1 MRSPPPPRTSFQRS
15 NSVQTHKS
23 SSSSSHKPQPKQS
36 VGYRRRPTATSYPE
50 EKRSISNGAVAL
62 LGGLSGGGG
71 GGEVDEYDNIKV
83 AIRIR
88 PLNETELNRGDYEV
102 LKINPDGEHR
112 QLIVE
117 NANAFGG
124 LHGLS
129 SSQKSGNNNNNNN
142 HSNNNNNGNSTIPTK
157 RSFSFHACLGP
168 EAGQEEVMTLCA
180 IPQLLDAAV
189 DGYNVT
195 LMAYGQ
201 TGSGKT
207 YTITGRDDDDDIS
220 GNGGVMR
227 SYLADGGDSMS
238 RSVGGDSGI
247 VCRSAEY
254 IFKQVEERN
263 NKRQEN
269 TTGNNTGGGV
279 IEGEGD
285 GYVYTVSA
293 SYCEIYNEGLYDL
306 LQGDGR
312 QLAVRWEAKTGA
324 FYVPELTVV
333 PCFSLADLL
342 QVINLGLQ
350 RRRVGSHAL
359 NKESSRSHAILT
371 VTIDSTPIPVSSSS
385 AMSSASSTILAR
397 QPSNAATAATTIQQR
412 QHFGLARKG
421 KITFVDLA
429 GSERLKDSQS
439 TGATL
444 RETSSIN
451 RSLFTL
457 GKVISALADR
467 SSSSSGGGARGGGA
481 GPSTPSIIPYR
492 DSKLTKL
499 LMDSLGGSAM
509 CLIVACCSPS
519 NMSVEET
526 LSTLGYATRAKN
538 IRNRPALQVDAE
550 EAAVNA
556 LKREARLL
564 RAENA
569 YLRQQLQLAYQPVR
583 KYDYIYNSGGEVVGE
598 KEDRED
604 EDEAVDGGEKMMMMM
619 IKSDGGPSSSQ
630 PSGTTTAVNNT
641 LLHDNNDNNNHNN
654 NNGNNGNNGNNNNNG
669 NGKREQDEIESLR
682 RKLDDSRLMMDRFS
696 REVGRLAAENQGL
709 RAGKYQVSEN
719 YGGALEELE
728 WLRAKLDNLEGALR
742 SMPVVVSSSKR
753 EGEEGVGRGRERRPA
768 TPGRSLGL

>member
-1 MRSPPPPRTSFQRS
+1 
-15 NSVQTHKS
+15 
-23 SSSSSHKPQPKQS
+23 
-36 VGYRRRPTATSYPE
+36 VGHRRRPTATSYPE

-62 LGGLSGGGG
+62 LGGPSVNGGGV
-71 GGEVDEYDNIKV
+71 GEVDEYDNIKV
-83 AIRIR
+83 ALRIR
-88 PLNETELNRGDYEV
+88 PLNETELNRGDYQV
-102 LKINPDGEHR
+102 VKIDPDGEHR
-112 QLIVE
+112 RLIVE
-117 NANAFGG
+117 HAHAFGG

-129 SSQKSGNNNNNNN
+129 SSQKS
-142 HSNNNNNGNSTIPTK
+142 SNYTNNNGHSTTPTK
-157 RSFSFHACLGP
+157 RSFNFHACLGP
-168 EAGQEEVMTLCA
+168 EAGQEEVMSLCA

-207 YTITGRDDDDDIS
+207 YTITGKDDDDDDDDDGFS
-220 GNGGVMR
+220 CGDVMR
-227 SYLADGGDSMS
+227 SFLADDDNDRTTSGSTMRSQYVCGDT
-238 RSVGGDSGI
+238 GI

-254 IFKQVEERN
+254 IFTQVEERN

-269 TTGNNTGGGV
+269 TGNNTTGGTT
-279 IEGEGD
+279 EGGEEY
-285 GYVYTVSA
+285 GYVYAVSA

-306 LQGDGR
+306 LQRDGR
-312 QLAVRWEAKTGA
+312 QLAVRWDAKTGA

-333 PCFSLADLL
+333 PCSTLGDLL

-371 VTIDSTPIPVSSSS
+371 VTIESTPVHVSSSS
-385 AMSSASSTILAR
+385 ADSSASSAILTR
-397 QPSNAATAATTIQQR
+397 QPSNAATIKQQQQQR
-412 QHFGLARKG
+412 YFGLARKG
-421 KITFVDLA
+421 KVTFVDLA

-467 SSSSSGGGARGGGA
+467 SSGGAKA
-481 GPSTPSIIPYR
+481 GPPSTTSIPYR

-509 CLIVACCSPS
+509 CLIIACCSPS
-519 NMSVEET
+519 NMSIEET
-526 LSTLGYATRAKN
+526 LSTLGYAARAKN

-550 EAAVNA
+550 EATVNA

-583 KYDYIYNSGGEVVGE
+583 NYDNNNDNSVGEVIGE

-604 EDEAVDGGEKMMMMM
+604 QDEVSGGGEKMM
-619 IKSDGGPSSSQ
+619 IKCDAGSAPSSQ
-630 PSGTTTAVNNT
+630 PSGTPTTAAANA
-641 LLHDNNDNNNHNN
+641 LFNDNNN
-654 NNGNNGNNGNNNNNG
+654 NNNNNTG
-669 NGKREQDEIESLR
+669 RKDKNEIASLR

-696 REVGRLAAENQGL
+696 REMGRLAAENQSL

-742 SMPVVVSSSKR
+742 SMPMVAAAPPLLPLPRR
-753 EGEEGVGRGRERRPA
+753 EGEEEEGGRVEEGEASGSGRVITLTRERRPA

>member
-1 MRSPPPPRTSFQRS
+1 LA
-15 NSVQTHKS
+15 H
-23 SSSSSHKPQPKQS
+23 
-36 VGYRRRPTATSYPE
+36 RRRPTATSYPE
-50 EKRSISNGAVAL
+50 EKRSISYGAVAL
-62 LGGLSGGGG
+62 LGGHSVNGGGG
-71 GGEVDEYDNIKV
+71 VGEVDECDNIKV
-83 AIRIR
+83 ALRIR
-88 PLNETELNRGDYEV
+88 PLNKTELNRGDYEV
-102 LKINPDGEHR
+102 VKIDPDGEHR
-112 QLIVE
+112 RLIVE
-117 NANAFGG
+117 HANAFGG

-129 SSQKSGNNNNNNN
+129 SSQKS
-142 HSNNNNNGNSTIPTK
+142 SNYTNNNGTSTTPTK
-157 RSFSFHACLGP
+157 RSFNFHACLGP
-168 EAGQEEVMTLCA
+168 EAGQEEVMSLCA

-207 YTITGRDDDDDIS
+207 YTITGRDDDDDDIS
-220 GNGGVMR
+220 DGGVMR
-227 SYLADGGDSMS
+227 SYLADDDDDDDDDTTSGSTM
-238 RSVGGDSGI
+238 RSQSVCGDSGI

-254 IFKQVEERN
+254 IFTQVEELN

-269 TTGNNTGGGV
+269 TGNSTNGGTT
-279 IEGEGD
+279 EGGERD

-312 QLAVRWEAKTGA
+312 QLAVRWDAKTGA

-333 PCFSLADLL
+333 PCSTLADLL

-371 VTIDSTPIPVSSSS
+371 VNIDSTPEHVSSSS
-385 AMSSASSTILAR
+385 AMSSASSAILAR
-397 QPSNAATAATTIQQR
+397 QPSNAAATVIIEQQ
-412 QHFGLARKG
+412 QQQYFGVARKG
-421 KITFVDLA
+421 KVTFVDLA
-429 GSERLKDSQS
+429 GSERIKDSQS
-439 TGATL
+439 TGVTL

-467 SSSSSGGGARGGGA
+467 SSGGGRA
-481 GPSTPSIIPYR
+481 GPSTTSIIPYR

-519 NMSVEET
+519 NMSIEET
-526 LSTLGYATRAKN
+526 LSTLGYAARAKN

-564 RAENA
+564 RAENT

-583 KYDYIYNSGGEVVGE
+583 KYDKNNNNSNNNDNNSGGEVVGE

-604 EDEAVDGGEKMMMMM
+604 LDEEVGGGEKMV
-619 IKSDGGPSSSQ
+619 IKSDACSSPSSQ
-630 PSGTTTAVNNT
+630 PSGTATTPANT
-641 LLHDNNDNNNHNN
+641 LLNNS
-654 NNGNNGNNGNNNNNG
+654 NNNNNG
-669 NGKREQDEIESLR
+669 RKDKDEIDSLK

-696 REVGRLAAENQGL
+696 REMGRLAAENQSL
-709 RAGKYQVSEN
+709 RSGKYQVSEN

-742 SMPVVVSSSKR
+742 SMPMAVASSSSSLLPLSRR
-753 EGEEGVGRGRERRPA
+753 EGEKEDEGGRVEGGVARGSGRVVTLTRERRPA